1 MKTFY
6 LLILTVLVCAAPAAA
21 QSDDPTASEAIR
33 RARGEL
39 DSAVVADAQLEKIAS
54 QLDSC
59 LAEFRGDA
67 TRPGLVQ
74 AAAELES
81 RLEAVRTSDLMGR
94 WLGTLSEA
102 TLAWMAFP
110 EREFTPS
117 KIESMVDT
125 IQAAKKVLDPLFQVE
140 EGARTGSRTHRAVG
154 EAEKVLALVER
165 VREEQV
171 RRAAFFARYETEWA
185 AVPESERAL
194 FTDKP
199 TLAVALK
206 ARLGRLLAE
215 AHAREQATLEE
226 LELRYAAERAQG
238 VAEARAARIELE
250 IEQKRKMGM
259 LTRGVIEA
267 EFQIDV
273 QRELGR
279 MQQAEDE
286 ARRLAAERERRTA
299 ELRIELQRT
308 KSQVLDLERVMQ
320 TIQTETKLQELP
332 PEVIGR
338 VRLLSAPGFWRPHFL
353 APCHMDHQARYDA
366 LEPVPH
372 SLAALTAVGCLDET
386 PDGIW
391 ALYVVLSNLHDDKR
405 PRMLLTGWP
414 PGLAWDPNATLK
426 RLQDNPAAYKTL
438 REVQQTLRVHGDDLV
453 ALGYL
458 AR

>member
-6 LLILTVLVCAAPAAA
+6 LLILTVLVCAAPTAA

-39 DSAVVADAQLEKIAS
+39 DSSVVADDQLEKIAS

-67 TRPGLVQ
+67 AHPGLVQ
-74 AAAELES
+74 TVAELES
-81 RLEAVRTSDLMGR
+81 RLDAVRNSDLMGR

-110 EREFTPS
+110 EREFAPS
-117 KIESMVDT
+117 KIAAMVDT
-125 IQAAKKVLDPLFQVE
+125 IQAAKNGLEPLFQVE
-140 EGARTGSRTHRAVG
+140 EGARTGSRIHLAVG
-154 EAEKVLALVER
+154 EAEKVLALGDR
-165 VREEQV
+165 AREEQV
-171 RRAAFFARYETEWA
+171 RRAAFLARYEAEWA
-185 AVPESERAL
+185 TVPDAERAT
-194 FTDKP
+194 FSDKP

-215 AHAREQATLEE
+215 AHAREQATIEE
-226 LELRYAAERAQG
+226 MELRYAAERAQG
-238 VAEARAARIELE
+238 VASARAARIELE
-250 IEQKRKMGM
+250 IEQKRKMSM

-279 MQQAEDE
+279 LQHAED
-286 ARRLAAERERRTA
+286 AASRLAAERERRTA
-299 ELRIELQRT
+299 ELRLELQRT
-308 KSQVLDLERVMQ
+308 KSQVLDLERAMQ
-320 TIQTETKLQELP
+320 TIQTETKLKALP

-338 VRLLSAPGFWRPHFL
+338 VRLLSARGFWKPHFH
-353 APCHMDHQARYDA
+353 APCDMDPAARYES

-372 SLAALTAVGCLDET
+372 SLAALTASGCLDET
-386 PDGIW
+386 PDGMW
-391 ALYVVLSNLHDDKR
+391 ALYVVLANPRDNKR
-405 PRMLLTGWP
+405 PRMIIAGWP
-414 PGLAWDPNATLK
+414 PHLSWDPNDTLR

-438 REVQQTLRVHGDDLV
+438 REVQQTLRVHGEDLV